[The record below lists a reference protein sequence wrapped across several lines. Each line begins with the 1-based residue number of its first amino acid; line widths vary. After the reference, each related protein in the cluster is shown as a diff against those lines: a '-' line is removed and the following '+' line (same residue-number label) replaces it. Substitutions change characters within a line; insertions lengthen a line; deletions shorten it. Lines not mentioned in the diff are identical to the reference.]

1 MKEATTV
8 RQTGRVSRWIIA
20 AISIA
25 VLVAADQITKAMA
38 AEKLSGGYIN
48 LIPGVFRLEYLENR
62 GAAFGV
68 FQNATGFF
76 IVITVLFLAAAVWF
90 YAVLPGD
97 RKY

>member
-76 IVITVLFLAAAVWF
+76 IAQSVSFWQPEQWET
-90 YAVLPGD
+90 
-97 RKY
+97 